1 MEVHYYHVHEVWHA
15 LYNRAEERHLRDPEN
30 KEVKDEDARRRQLD
44 THEGIMDVTFKDLRN
59 RVANTAEFD
68 ATLRQAYSKPSTPI
82 QAYEHFTV
90 TLVQQRVR
98 RQQQRN
104 RRKEH
109 EALKKH
115 SSEHLTSSQ
124 RFAREL
130 LERKQ
135 EAEEAVREVKKEKR
149 KKRGGMIGGDAGR
162 SSPDGSGSPG
172 ANRDTGNA
180 RPACL
185 PVPCTA
191 SIALLSANTLLDGV
205 FCCVVCV
212 GFLINSIGSLLEDGR
227 ADTERI
233 QQRMGY
239 ERQGSGAGLTRKSQ
253 RGLRQITC
261 FCLHNH
267 LASATVLA
275 ITNLAASVDL
285 AASVNLAAASR
296 FAEEQG
302 AQRPRAAQLFRLSQS
317 RPCLLVI
324 AQFHL
329 VLPSLPRRAAVYEDQ
344 QPRAPAGSA
353 PAPAPCRS
361 CYHRARRPSKGSC
374 TVSRAA
380 T

>member
-1 MEVHYYHVHEVWHA
+1 VQLLFSASLTILVVLCYDCRSTMEVHYYHVHEVWHA

-185 PVPCTA
+185 
-191 SIALLSANTLLDGV
+191 S
-205 FCCVVCV
+205 
-212 GFLINSIGSLLEDGR
+212 R
-227 ADTERI
+227 ARL
-233 QQRMGY
+233 RLRFY
-239 ERQGSGAGLTRKSQ
+239 RLTRCWMV
-253 RGLRQITC
+253 C
-261 FCLHNH
+261 FVVWCV
-267 LASATVLA
+267 SAFSSTVLDPFSKMDGQILREFSREWA
-275 ITNLAASVDL
+275 TSGRDLERGSHGNL
-285 AASVNLAAASR
+285 N
-296 FAEEQG
+296 E
-302 AQRPRAAQLFRLSQS
+302 
-317 RPCLLVI
+317 
-324 AQFHL
+324 
-329 VLPSLPRRAAVYEDQ
+329 VYD
-344 QPRAPAGSA
+344 
-353 PAPAPCRS
+353 
-361 CYHRARRPSKGSC
+361 K
-374 TVSRAA
+374 
-380 T
+380 